1 MKTVCINALDDGTY
15 TVGLENESMPEG
27 PESPEG
33 TPMDT
38 QEDQTEGEN
47 EQSFQSLDEALN
59 AARTLLSGE
68 SKVMIPGEEE
78 LQASFV
84 GGFKQA
90 RGGLEQG
97 F

>member
-27 PESPEG
+27 PEAPEG

-38 QEDQTEGEN
+38 QEDQSEGEN

-59 AARTLLSGE
+59 AARALLSGGE
-68 SKVMIPGEEE
+68 QKPMIPGEEE
-78 LQASFV
+78 FV
-84 GGFKQA
+84 AGFKQA
-90 RGGLEQG
+90 KGIGQG
-97 F
+97 Y